1 MSGINL
7 LRRLLMKQAM
17 KKSAPFQ
24 HEGIMSINKNLVND
38 VERQV
43 SRWVESAKR
52 QGADID
58 KMSEQELKY
67 IIELNKPKPIK
78 PISADS
84 SEGKIFTQGMMDM
97 LGKASGENVIK
108 TDFGGGITDIVTET
122 ITKIKTMKP
131 IDAMKEANSVIGK
144 KGNIKI

>member
-1 MSGINL
+1 MSGIAL

-43 SRWVESAKR
+43 SKWVESAKR

-67 IIELNKPKPIK
+67 VIELNKPKPIK

-84 SEGKIFTQGMMDM
+84 PEGKLFTQGMMDM
-97 LGKASGENVIK
+97 LEKASGKNVIK
-108 TDFGGGITDIVTET
+108 TDFG
-122 ITKIKTMKP
+122 KP
-131 IDAMKEANSVIGK
+131 FAK
-144 KGNIKI
+144 